1 MNHAA
6 PRVERMSWREICARH
21 PDRWVVLGDVAWVND
36 TDFEFSDAELLAVFE
51 VRKAASPTMTTL
63 IGAGREVGCFW
74 TGALITRLAR

>member
-1 MNHAA
+1 M
-6 PRVERMSWREICARH
+6 
-21 PDRWVVLGDVAWVND
+21 ND